1 MTSRR
6 DLLAM
11 LLPAVAYDTAQVSL
25 NAELTAEGNV
35 FDKTDTTA
43 GNVLGGVTPIFSGDL
58 LTDWERVLGLTPDS
72 DDSWQKRLESVL
84 IKLSETGGLS
94 REYFISL
101 AWSIGYTITIDELD
115 PFRAGQGRAG
125 DYLYEEDIIW
135 VWQINIIGSEIPSYL
150 FRAGESYA
158 GESLEEYGDSVIE
171 TWFNDLKPA
180 HTLCIFTYRRRSTGP
195 FFDGSWVYDGTLDY
209 TVGYQ

>member
-1 MTSRR
+1 MTSKR
-6 DLLAM
+6 DLLAS
-11 LLPAVAYDTAQVSL
+11 LLPAGAYSPEQLAL
-25 NAELTAEGNV
+25 NAELTAEGNA
-35 FDKTDTTA
+35 FEKTDKTANNTLD
-43 GNVLGGVTPIFSGDL
+43 GVTPLFSGDL
-58 LTDWERVLGLTPDS
+58 LNDWERVLDLTPGD

-84 IKLSETGGLS
+84 VKLSETGGLS
-94 REYFISL
+94 REYFIRL
-101 AWSIGYTITIDELD
+101 AASIGYTITIDELD

-125 DYLYEEDIIW
+125 DYLYEEEIIW
-135 VWQINIIGSEIPSYL
+135 VWQVNIIGSEIPSYV

-158 GESLEEYGDSVIE
+158 GESLEEFGDPVIE

-195 FFDGSWVYDGTLDY
+195 FFDGSWNYDGSLTY